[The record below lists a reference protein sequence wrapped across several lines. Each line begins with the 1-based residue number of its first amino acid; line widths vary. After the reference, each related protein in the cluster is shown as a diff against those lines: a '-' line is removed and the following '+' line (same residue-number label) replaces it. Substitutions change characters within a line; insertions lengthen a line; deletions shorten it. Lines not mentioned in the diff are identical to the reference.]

1 MRIDDIKTFLVANLA
16 TYIAALS
23 TVDVPLAAI
32 PATSIFTREVHEVVG
47 KVSLSLDDDDEQ
59 IEQITLNTREVTL
72 PVMVVVQVA
81 GATMSVLAA
90 QAIDYGQAILNCLKA
105 YPDFSRVVGRSNWDG
120 VEANPNIKAT
130 KLDLE
135 FTYTE
140 AI

>member
-23 TVDVPLAAI
+23 TVDVPLVAI
-32 PATSIFTREVHEVVG
+32 PAGSIFVREIHESVG
-47 KVSLSLDDDDEQ
+47 KVSLSLDDGDEQ
-59 IEQITLNTREVTL
+59 IEQLTLNTREVTM
-72 PVMVVVQVA
+72 PVMAVVQVT
-81 GATMSVLAA
+81 GATMSVMSA
-90 QAIDYGQAILNCLKA
+90 QAIAYAQAILNCLKT

-120 VEANPNIKAT
+120 VEANPNVKAT

-135 FTYTE
+135 FIYTE